1 MPTGTL
7 AIIQARMGSTR
18 LPGKVLEPIAGRTM
32 IEWVVAR
39 ARGAR
44 LLDGVVVAI
53 PDLAEDDRLHEV
65 LRDSVTVVRG
75 PAEDVLARFWLAAA
89 SVDAARIVRITADCP
104 LVDPQVIDDVVAA
117 LANEHADYASNT
129 LLRTYPRGLDVEA
142 LTRSALDAASSQAQ
156 EPYEREH
163 VTAYI
168 YRHPKQFRLATVTAK
183 LDRHDWR
190 WTVDEPPDLN
200 LVRKIFAILGDRAES
215 AGLDEIAAVMTEHPE
230 LASINWS
237 VRQKE
242 LGE

>member
-1 MPTGTL
+1 MPTGTV

-18 LPGKVLEPIAGRTM
+18 LPGKVLEPIEGRPM

-39 ARGAR
+39 VRGA
-44 LLDGVVVAI
+44 LLVDDVIVAI
-53 PDLAEDDRLHEV
+53 PDLAEDDGLHAV
-65 LRDSVTVVRG
+65 LRDWVAVVRG
-75 PAEDVLARFWLAAA
+75 PAEDVLARFRLGAA
-89 SVDAARIVRITADCP
+89 SVDATRIVRITADCP
-104 LVDPQVIDDVVAA
+104 LVDPQVIDEVVGA
-117 LANEHADYASNT
+117 LENEHADYASNT

-142 LTRSALDAASSQAQ
+142 FTRLALDVASSRARQ
-156 EPYEREH
+156 PYEREH

-190 WTVDEPPDLN
+190 WTVDEPADLN